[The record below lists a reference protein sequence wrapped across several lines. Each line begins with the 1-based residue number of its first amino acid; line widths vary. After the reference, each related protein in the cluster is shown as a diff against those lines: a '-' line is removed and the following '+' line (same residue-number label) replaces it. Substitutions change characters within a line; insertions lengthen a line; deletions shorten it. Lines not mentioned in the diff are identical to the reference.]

1 MSAFNG
7 DAFLAEAVESI
18 LAQTVTDF
26 EFIIIDDGSTDKTPE
41 ILSMYA
47 KRDARVR
54 VFQQE
59 NRGRAESL
67 NRGIELSRSRYIAR
81 MDADDIALPDRLNE
95 QVNFLVHHPEV
106 GLLGGAY
113 ELVTGSGRLRTV
125 RPPLDD
131 PHIRTLML
139 RFNPICHPTV
149 MMRKDLVLA
158 SGGYRKAL
166 LDADDYDLW
175 LRIGERSRLANLD
188 KVVLQYRLHPRQ
200 VSVQN
205 MRHQTFCVLAA
216 RAAAKLRRNGDPDPL
231 SGIQEINAQLLEAL
245 GIAPTEIHQALV
257 DVHLYWID
265 ILRHGD
271 AERALQFA
279 EGLLRLSAS
288 QRIER
293 AVLADAW
300 LKAAGIQYEQGRLA
314 KALFST
320 GRGILLRPIIIGRPI
335 KRVFARLATVLGA

>member
-1 MSAFNG
+1 MRALNG

-47 KRDARVR
+47 DRDARVR

-95 QVNFLVHHPEV
+95 QVNFLAHHPEV
-106 GLLGGAY
+106 GLLGGAF
-113 ELVTGSGRLRTV
+113 ELITGSGRLRTV

-131 PHIRTLML
+131 QHIRTLML
-139 RFNPICHPTV
+139 RFNPMCHPTV

-188 KVVLQYRLHPRQ
+188 KVVLQYRLHPR
-200 VSVQN
+200 
-205 MRHQTFCVLAA
+205 
-216 RAAAKLRRNGDPDPL
+216 
-231 SGIQEINAQLLEAL
+231 
-245 GIAPTEIHQALV
+245 
-257 DVHLYWID
+257 
-265 ILRHGD
+265 
-271 AERALQFA
+271 
-279 EGLLRLSAS
+279 
-288 QRIER
+288 
-293 AVLADAW
+293 
-300 LKAAGIQYEQGRLA
+300 
-314 KALFST
+314 
-320 GRGILLRPIIIGRPI
+320 
-335 KRVFARLATVLGA
+335 